1 MRLKESAM
9 SISVA
14 VVDDSKMSRKA
25 VIRALPE
32 QFKENLHEAQNGQEA
47 IQLYL
52 DGKADVMFLDLTMPV
67 MDGFMVL
74 AELKKIAARNF
85 VFVISADIQPTSQQK
100 ALELGA
106 VKFLQ
111 KPLEAQELESVLK
124 GVGLLWIMHLRPTM
138 KIR

>member
-1 MRLKESAM
+1 M

-32 QFKENLHEAQNGQEA
+32 QFKENLHEAQNGEEA
-47 IQLYL
+47 IQLYK

-111 KPLEAQELESVLK
+111 KPLEAPELESVLK
-124 GVGLLWIMHLRPTM
+124 EVGLL
-138 KIR
+138 